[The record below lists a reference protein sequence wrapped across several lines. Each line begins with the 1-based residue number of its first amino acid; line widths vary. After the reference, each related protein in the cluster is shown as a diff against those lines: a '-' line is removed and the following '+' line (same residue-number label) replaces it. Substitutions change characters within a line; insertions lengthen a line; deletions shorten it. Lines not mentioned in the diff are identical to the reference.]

1 MKKILLLFLFIFSI
15 NTFAQRDTEHWI
27 APYFRSLESYTN
39 ALYLSTDSVN
49 PFDVEIFN
57 NNVLIGTVTI
67 SKGNPQ
73 KFDVAQNLISGSHN
87 TPSAFQVTSKGLYLK
102 GNRPFYCTL
111 RAAQN
116 EHAEII
122 TSKGKAGIGELFYV
136 ASSPNDAT
144 LGTYNFTAGILAT
157 EDNTSVTV
165 SWTNPGIV
173 FVGGTPTGTSH
184 TFTLNKGQSFMFVGE
199 VDIFGS
205 PITNA
210 INATGFIGA
219 KVTANKPIS
228 LTNGSSNGNFGV
240 INPVGSDL
248 ILDQSVPTERLG
260 NTFAMVKTKSTNPA
274 INMEGGI
281 VIATEDNTQ
290 IFINGAT
297 VPIATINEGQWFRIN
312 ENNYVEQTPG
322 SGHFNMFVS
331 TSKNVYLY
339 QFIGVGNATNTCG
352 FNYIPPLNCFLPR
365 KIDEIGKINEMPNV
379 FIPIDL
385 KLNILTETGAA
396 VTVNGVT
403 PTAAQGPFPLTGNT
417 QWVTYAIEGI
427 TGNVTITSTK
437 AVTAGVNGGYSTA
450 GYGGYF
456 AGFSSVPV
464 ISKTGDCV
472 PGIILQVD
480 DHYDTYQWFLN
491 GNPVP
496 GATSPTFA
504 PIVAGNYTV
513 RVTAG
518 TCAPVITPIFKVF
531 SCDHTSTK
539 NFTIC
544 SGPVSI
550 TPSFTVST
558 QTYVPTTLVIVTPPN
573 NGTTSITNGII
584 TYTPNAGFVGND
596 TFVYRFCGNAPEF
609 VDCEEVTVNLTISQ
623 QLTVQN
629 AVLTQCSNLF
639 DLTTAEPN
647 ISTAPGISFD
657 YYENQADALA
667 GNTNTIATPTSYTP
681 GSTTVFVRV
690 ESGTCFSIA
699 ELQLNIVQAPA
710 PVITSSSPT
719 ICAGGN
725 VTLTS
730 NQATGNTWSTGEI
743 TQSITIT
750 VPGTYTLT
758 TNNGVCNTSASITI
772 AQDIDP
778 NVQITGNLTICNGLN
793 TVLTATAAG
802 TGNTFVWSNGTNG
815 PINTVAAPGTYTV
828 TVTTPANCQYQQ
840 SVNVVQSIDP
850 NVQITGNLTFCPGS
864 NTVLTATATGT
875 GNTFVWSNGTNGPT
889 NTVAVPGNHTVT
901 VTTSDGCQYQQSVTV
916 TMNTAIIVNIA
927 APAEI
932 TCITQQITLN
942 ATASV
947 FEPGATFLWTAAAGG
962 NIVTGAN
969 TLTPTVNSG
978 GTYTLTITSEAGC
991 PQQATVTV
999 IENITLPVIALTA
1012 PKLII
1017 CKGESV
1023 VLTANGAITYNWA
1036 TLPGNGNTQTVSPI
1050 STTTYTVEGVGA
1062 NGCKAMTAITIE
1074 VVPEITSTLQ
1084 DVEICEGDR
1093 TILDAGAGTNYTYL
1107 WNTGETTQTIN
1118 VEQAGVYT
1126 VTINNGTCTKTVT
1139 ATISYIVAP
1148 EISEVVYNDNTL
1160 TINVKNSGVTALEYS
1175 IDDGITWQTSNVFY
1189 NVLKNTQYIIRVR
1202 NKGAMCDTT
1211 TTYYTFFMV
1220 NTITPNGDG
1229 RNDTINFTTVSG
1241 FKDFKGE
1248 IFDRYGRV
1256 IFRIN
1261 AANPIW
1267 NGKELGRVIPT
1278 ATYWY
1283 KLSWTDS
1290 ISKKTIRASGWI
1302 LLKNRNN

>member
-1 MKKILLLFLFIFSI
+1 MMKKMLLLFLFIFSI

-27 APYFRSLESYTN
+27 APYYTSVQTYSN
-39 ALYLSTDSVN
+39 GLYLSTDSVT
-49 PFDVEIFN
+49 PFEVQVFN
-57 NNVLIGTVTI
+57 NNILINTLTI

-73 KFDVAQNLISGSHN
+73 SFVVPQNLIEGSN
-87 TPSAFQVTSKGLYLK
+87 PNLDAFKVISKGLYLK
-102 GNRPFYCTL
+102 GTKPFYCTL
-111 RAAQN
+111 RPANGQ
-116 EHAEII
+116 HGEII
-122 TSKGKAGIGELFYV
+122 TSKGKAGIGKLFYV
-136 ASSPNDAT
+136 ASSPNDPDNVKD
-144 LGTYNFTAGILAT
+144 NFTAGILAT
-157 EDNTSVTV
+157 EDNTTITV
-165 SWTNPGIV
+165 SWAAPGIE
-173 FVGGTPTGTSH
+173 FVGGTATGNSH
-184 TFTLNKGQSFMFVGE
+184 TFTLNKGQSFIFVGE
-199 VDIFGS
+199 IDLFN
-205 PITNA
+205 TNN
-210 INATGFIGA
+210 NATGFIGA
-219 KVTANKPIS
+219 KVVSDKPVS
-228 LTNGSSNGNFGV
+228 LTNGSANGNFAAPPFV
-240 INPVGSDL
+240 VGSDP
-248 ILDQSVPTERLG
+248 ILDQSVPVERLG
-260 NTFAMVKTKSTNPA
+260 NTFAMVKTKSTFPQS
-274 INMEGGI
+274 NMEGGI
-281 VIATEDNTQ
+281 VIATENNTQ

-297 VPIATINEGQWFRIN
+297 TPVATINEGEWFRIN
-312 ENNYVEQTPG
+312 ETNYVQQTPG

-331 TSKNVYLY
+331 ASKNVYLY
-339 QFIGVGNATNTCG
+339 QFVGVGNNSYTGG

-365 KIDEIGKINEMPNV
+365 KIDEIGKINEMPN
-379 FIPIDL
+379 IPIPISL
-385 KLNILTETGAA
+385 KLNIITESGAA

-417 QWVTYAIEGI
+417 QWETYAIEGI
-427 TGNVTITSTK
+427 TGNVTVTSTR

-496 GATSPTFA
+496 GATSFTFTPT
-504 PIVAGNYTV
+504 VVGNYTV

-531 SCDHTSTK
+531 SCDHKSTK

-558 QTYVPTTLVIVTPPN
+558 QTYVPTTLVIVNPPN
-573 NGTTSITNGII
+573 NGTTSIANGII

-629 AVLTQCSNLF
+629 ATLTQCSNLF

-699 ELQLNIVQAPA
+699 KLQLNIVQAPA
-710 PVITSSSPT
+710 TVITSSSPT

-901 VTTSDGCQYQQSVTV
+901 VTTPNGCQYQQSVTV
-916 TMNTAIIVNIA
+916 IMNTAIIVNIA

-962 NIVTGAN
+962 NIVNGAN
-969 TLTPTVNSG
+969 TLTPTVNS
-978 GTYTLTITSEAGC
+978 
-991 PQQATVTV
+991 
-999 IENITLPVIALTA
+999 
-1012 PKLII
+1012 
-1017 CKGESV
+1017 
-1023 VLTANGAITYNWA
+1023 
-1036 TLPGNGNTQTVSPI
+1036 
-1050 STTTYTVEGVGA
+1050 
-1062 NGCKAMTAITIE
+1062 
-1074 VVPEITSTLQ
+1074 
-1084 DVEICEGDR
+1084 
-1093 TILDAGAGTNYTYL
+1093 
-1107 WNTGETTQTIN
+1107 
-1118 VEQAGVYT
+1118 
-1126 VTINNGTCTKTVT
+1126 
-1139 ATISYIVAP
+1139 
-1148 EISEVVYNDNTL
+1148 
-1160 TINVKNSGVTALEYS
+1160 
-1175 IDDGITWQTSNVFY
+1175 
-1189 NVLKNTQYIIRVR
+1189 
-1202 NKGAMCDTT
+1202 
-1211 TTYYTFFMV
+1211 
-1220 NTITPNGDG
+1220 
-1229 RNDTINFTTVSG
+1229 
-1241 FKDFKGE
+1241 
-1248 IFDRYGRV
+1248 
-1256 IFRIN
+1256 
-1261 AANPIW
+1261 
-1267 NGKELGRVIPT
+1267 
-1278 ATYWY
+1278 
-1283 KLSWTDS
+1283 
-1290 ISKKTIRASGWI
+1290 
-1302 LLKNRNN
+1302 

>member
-1 MKKILLLFLFIFSI
+1 MKKMLLLFLFIFSI

-27 APYFRSLESYTN
+27 APYYTSVQTYSN
-39 ALYLSTDSVN
+39 GLYLSTDSVT
-49 PFDVEIFN
+49 PFEVQVFN
-57 NNVLIGTVTI
+57 NNILINTLTI

-73 KFDVAQNLISGSHN
+73 SFVVPQNLIEGSN
-87 TPSAFQVTSKGLYLK
+87 PNLDAFKVISKGLYLK
-102 GNRPFYCTL
+102 GTKPFYCTL
-111 RAAQN
+111 RPANGQ
-116 EHAEII
+116 HGEII
-122 TSKGKAGIGELFYV
+122 TSKGKAGIGKLFYV
-136 ASSPNDAT
+136 ASSPNDPDNVKD
-144 LGTYNFTAGILAT
+144 NFTAGILAT
-157 EDNTSVTV
+157 EDNTMITV
-165 SWTNPGIV
+165 SWAAPGIE
-173 FVGGTPTGTSH
+173 FVGGAATGNSH
-184 TFTLNKGQSFMFVGE
+184 TFTLNKGQSFIFVGE
-199 VDIFGS
+199 IDLFN
-205 PITNA
+205 TNN
-210 INATGFIGA
+210 NATGFIGA
-219 KVTANKPIS
+219 KVVSDKPVS
-228 LTNGSSNGNFGV
+228 LTNGSANGNFAAPPFV
-240 INPVGSDL
+240 VGSDP
-248 ILDQSVPTERLG
+248 ILDQSVPVERLG
-260 NTFAMVKTKSTNPA
+260 NTFAMVKTKSTFPQS
-274 INMEGGI
+274 NMEGGI
-281 VIATEDNTQ
+281 VIATENNTQ

-297 VPIATINEGQWFRIN
+297 TPVATINEGEWFRIN
-312 ENNYVEQTPG
+312 ETNYFQQTPG

-331 TSKNVYLY
+331 ASKNVYLY
-339 QFIGVGNATNTCG
+339 QFVGVGNFSYTGG

-365 KIDEIGKINEMPNV
+365 KIDEIGKINEMPN
-379 FIPIDL
+379 IPIPISL
-385 KLNILTETGAA
+385 KLNIITESGAA

-417 QWVTYAIEGI
+417 QWETYAIEGI
-427 TGNVTITSTK
+427 TGNVTVTSTK

-496 GATSPTFA
+496 GATSPTFT

-531 SCDHTSTK
+531 SCDHKSTK

-667 GNTNTIATPTSYTP
+667 GNTNTITTPTSYTP
-681 GSTTVFVRV
+681 GSTIVFVRV

-725 VTLTS
+725 VTLSS

-750 VPGTYTLT
+750 APGTYTLT
-758 TNNGVCNTSASITI
+758 TNNGACNTSASITI
-772 AQDIDP
+772 TQDVDP
-778 NVQITGNLTICNGLN
+778 NIQVTGNLTFCPGSN

-815 PINTVAAPGTYTV
+815 PTNTVAAPGTYTV

-901 VTTSDGCQYQQSVTV
+901 VTTPDGCQYQQSVTV
-916 TMNTAIIVNIA
+916 IMNTAIIVNIV

-947 FEPGATFLWTAAAGG
+947 FEPGATFLWTAAAAG

-978 GTYTLTITSEAGC
+978 GIYTLTITSEAGC

-999 IENITLPVIALTA
+999 IENITPPVIALTA

-1036 TLPGNGNTQTVSPI
+1036 TLPGNGNTQTVSPT
-1050 STTTYTVEGVGA
+1050 STTTYTVEGVSVSA
-1062 NGCKAMTAITIE
+1062 NGCKANTTITIE
-1074 VVPEITSTLQ
+1074 VVPEIASTLQ

-1107 WNTGETTQTIN
+1107 WNTGETTQTIS

-1160 TINVKNSGVTALEYS
+1160 TINVKNSGVTVLEYS
-1175 IDDGITWQTSNVFY
+1175 IDDGITWQTLNVFF

-1241 FKDFKGE
+1241 FKDFEGE

-1261 AANPIW
+1261 ATNPIW

>member
-1 MKKILLLFLFIFSI
+1 MMKKMLLLFLFIFSI

-27 APYFRSLESYTN
+27 APYYTSVQTYSN
-39 ALYLSTDSVN
+39 GLYLSTDSVT
-49 PFDVEIFN
+49 PFEVQVFN
-57 NNVLIGTVTI
+57 NNILINTLTI

-73 KFDVAQNLISGSHN
+73 SFVVPQNLIEGSN
-87 TPSAFQVTSKGLYLK
+87 PNLDAFKVISKGLYLK
-102 GNRPFYCTL
+102 GTKPFYCTL
-111 RAAQN
+111 RPANGQ
-116 EHAEII
+116 HGEII
-122 TSKGKAGIGELFYV
+122 TSKGKAGIGKLFYV
-136 ASSPNDAT
+136 ASSPNDPDNVKD
-144 LGTYNFTAGILAT
+144 NFTAGILAT
-157 EDNTSVTV
+157 EDNTMITV
-165 SWTNPGIV
+165 SWAAPGIE
-173 FVGGTPTGTSH
+173 FVGGAATGNSH
-184 TFTLNKGQSFMFVGE
+184 TFTLNKGQSFIFVGE
-199 VDIFGS
+199 IDLFN
-205 PITNA
+205 TNN
-210 INATGFIGA
+210 NATGFIGA
-219 KVTANKPIS
+219 KVVSDKPVS
-228 LTNGSSNGNFGV
+228 LTNGSANGNFAAPPFV
-240 INPVGSDL
+240 VGSDP
-248 ILDQSVPTERLG
+248 ILDQSVPVERLG
-260 NTFAMVKTKSTNPA
+260 NTFAMVKTKSTFPQS
-274 INMEGGI
+274 NMEGGI
-281 VIATEDNTQ
+281 VIATENNTQ

-297 VPIATINEGQWFRIN
+297 TPVATINEGEWFRIN
-312 ENNYVEQTPG
+312 ETNYFQQTPG

-331 TSKNVYLY
+331 ASKNVYLY
-339 QFIGVGNATNTCG
+339 QFVGVGNFSYTGG

-365 KIDEIGKINEMPNV
+365 KIDEIGKINEMPN
-379 FIPIDL
+379 IPIPISL
-385 KLNILTETGAA
+385 KLNIITESGAA

-417 QWVTYAIEGI
+417 QWETYAIEGI
-427 TGNVTITSTK
+427 TGNVTVTSTK

-496 GATSPTFA
+496 GATSPTFT

-531 SCDHTSTK
+531 SCDHKSTK

-667 GNTNTIATPTSYTP
+667 GNTNTITTPTSYTP
-681 GSTTVFVRV
+681 GSTIVFVRV

-725 VTLTS
+725 VTLSS

-750 VPGTYTLT
+750 APGTYTLT
-758 TNNGVCNTSASITI
+758 TNNGACNTSASITI
-772 AQDIDP
+772 TQDVDP
-778 NVQITGNLTICNGLN
+778 NIQVTGNLTFCPGSN

-815 PINTVAAPGTYTV
+815 PTNTVAAPGTYTV

-901 VTTSDGCQYQQSVTV
+901 VTTPDGCQYQQSVTV
-916 TMNTAIIVNIA
+916 IMNTAIIVNIV

-947 FEPGATFLWTAAAGG
+947 FEPGATFLWTAAAAG

-978 GTYTLTITSEAGC
+978 GIYTLTITSEAGC

-999 IENITLPVIALTA
+999 IENITPPVIALTA

-1036 TLPGNGNTQTVSPI
+1036 TLPGNGNTQTVSPT
-1050 STTTYTVEGVGA
+1050 STTTYTVEGVSVSA
-1062 NGCKAMTAITIE
+1062 NGCKANTTITIE
-1074 VVPEITSTLQ
+1074 VVPEIASTLQ

-1107 WNTGETTQTIN
+1107 WNTGETTQTIS

-1160 TINVKNSGVTALEYS
+1160 TINVKNSGVTVLEYS
-1175 IDDGITWQTSNVFY
+1175 IDDGITWQTLNVFF

-1241 FKDFKGE
+1241 FKDFEGE

-1261 AANPIW
+1261 ATNPIW